1 MRNTELVSV
10 ETSLQV
16 QQKKRKGIDLKFW
29 DIPVRLL
36 GLLFAGAMPISGMAP
51 FGLSFLTLD
60 RKFSLKSVI
69 NLIFVSVGYLLLFDF
84 ELALRYISA
93 CVIFETVL
101 FVIERNEKPS
111 LYFVA
116 IVSAAALFLCEFGVL
131 MWTGFTV
138 AGLILIICDT
148 MLMAVG
154 VMVFDRSRDVLL
166 ENKFLSRSLLT
177 DEKISLCIMAGVILL
192 STKSIT
198 VLDTFN
204 ISNFLAC
211 V

>member
-93 CVIFETVL
+93 CVIF
-101 FVIERNEKPS
+101 
-111 LYFVA
+111 
-116 IVSAAALFLCEFGVL
+116 
-131 MWTGFTV
+131 
-138 AGLILIICDT
+138 
-148 MLMAVG
+148 
-154 VMVFDRSRDVLL
+154 
-166 ENKFLSRSLLT
+166 
-177 DEKISLCIMAGVILL
+177 
-192 STKSIT
+192 
-198 VLDTFN
+198 
-204 ISNFLAC
+204 
-211 V
+211 